1 VFDIFLVHNG
11 ALFELSVR
19 GEVTG
24 AASAESLAASLGH
37 LPEGCS
43 ALLDLTQVTALDDTA
58 LDAIRQAVT
67 ERKPTDLS
75 VAIPAGDDI
84 ARERWERA
92 AGSGPARLFTTL
104 SVPRRPAVTL
114 SST

>member
-24 AASAESLAASLGH
+24 PASAASLAASLGH
-37 LPEGCS
+37 LPEDCS
-43 ALLDLTQVTALDDTA
+43 ALLDLTQVTALDDAA
-58 LDAIRQAVT
+58 LEAIRDVVA
-67 ERKPTDLS
+67 ERRPSDLS
-75 VAIPAGDDI
+75 VAIPAGDVTEW
-84 ARERWERA
+84 ERWERA

-104 SVPRRPAVTL
+104 SVPRRPVASL
-114 SST
+114 SSS